1 MPNETK
7 GITVKIDAALHAEV
21 KKYLEENGMTM
32 AEFVTRAIDN
42 ELNPKIKEENKVEKM
57 RTLAFQVPE
66 SFFQRIKDHLSRT
79 GMSQKDFVLGLIEE
93 ELDRAEEMSAAEQ
106 TDTEGPAPEEDAEE
120 TVSEEYVAP
129 ADVADADGDEKE
141 SETEEYPESE
151 DVYGEEAEGD
161 SPEED
166 SADYGEVYME
176 DLGDPDTADD
186 WYGED
191 ADEDDTEE
199 IGEYDEDD
207 PEDDEDFDG
216 EEDPDEYGE
225 DEESEENEEEDSLSF
240 VRLM

>member
-1 MPNETK
+1 MANETK

-42 ELNPKIKEENKVEKM
+42 ELNPRIKEENKVEKM

-79 GMSQKDFVLGLIEE
+79 GMSQKEFVLGLIEE
-93 ELDRAEEMSAAEQ
+93 ELDRVEEMSAAEQ
-106 TDTEGPAPEEDAEE
+106 GDTEEPAQEEDAEE
-120 TVSEEYVAP
+120 TVSEEYAAP
-129 ADVADADGDEKE
+129 ADVKDADGDEKE
-141 SETEEYPESE
+141 SETEEYAESE
-151 DVYGEEAEGD
+151 DVYGEETEGD

-166 SADYGEVYME
+166 SSDYGEVYME
-176 DLGDPDTADD
+176 DLGDPDAADD
-186 WYGED
+186 WYDEEV
-191 ADEDDTEE
+191 DED
-199 IGEYDEDD
+199 YDGDD
-207 PEDDEDFDG
+207 PKDDEDIDD

-225 DEESEENEEEDSLSF
+225 DEEPEEDEEEDSLSF

>member
-42 ELNPKIKEENKVEKM
+42 ELNPRIKEENKVEKM

-106 TDTEGPAPEEDAEE
+106 TDTEGPAPEEDA
-120 TVSEEYVAP
+120 
-129 ADVADADGDEKE
+129 DGDENE

-176 DLGDPDTADD
+176 DLGDPDADD

-207 PEDDEDFDG
+207 PEDDKDFDE
-216 EEDPDEYGE
+216 EEDSDEYGE
-225 DEESEENEEEDSLSF
+225 DVESEEDEEEDSLSF